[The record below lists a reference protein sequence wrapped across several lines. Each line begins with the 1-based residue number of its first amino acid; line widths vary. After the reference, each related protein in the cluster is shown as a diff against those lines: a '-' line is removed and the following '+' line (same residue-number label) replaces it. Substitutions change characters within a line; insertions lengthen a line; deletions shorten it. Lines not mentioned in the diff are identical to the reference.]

1 MLISKTPL
9 RVSFFGGGTDFPE
22 YFNRKKTTRVIGTA
36 INKYIYVFQN
46 RFYSNF
52 FNHNLRIFYKNNEF
66 VKKIKDIKH
75 QVFRQVLQDE
85 NINKDIEIHV
95 SSEMPSFIGLGTSS
109 SFTVGLINLINN
121 FKYKNNLHPK
131 ILANKALF
139 LERIRLKEN
148 VGYQDQILSAYG
160 GFNCIELS
168 KDGYKVNKI
177 STKFSIN
184 KFSQK
189 LYLIYTGIKRRAE
202 KIEKKKISK
211 LNANLSYLDTISDIA
226 NEAYKCFVN
235 SNNTDFFGKLLNET
249 WVQKKKLHSQVSNN
263 VIDNIYEKAIDAGA
277 SGGKLLGA
285 GAGGFILFYV
295 EDNKKNK
302 FLRAFNNK
310 QYIKFDFEN
319 FGSKILRI

>member
-1 MLISKTPL
+1 MIISKTPL

-22 YFNRKKTTRVIGTA
+22 YFNRKKTRVIGTA

-46 RFYSNF
+46 KFYSSF
-52 FNHNLRIFYKNNEF
+52 FNHNLRIFYRNNEF

-85 NINKDIEIHV
+85 NIKKDIEIHI
-95 SSEMPSFIGLGTSS
+95 SSEMPSFVGLGTSS
-109 SFTVGLINLINN
+109 SFTVGLLNLINN

-139 LERIRLKEN
+139 LERVRLKEN
-148 VGYQDQILSAYG
+148 VGYQDQILAAYG
-160 GFNCIELS
+160 GFNSIELS
-168 KDGYKVNKI
+168 KDGYKVKKI
-177 STKFSIN
+177 SPKFSIN
-184 KFSQK
+184 KFNAK
-189 LYLIYTGIKRRAE
+189 LYLIYTGIQRRAE
-202 KIEKKKISK
+202 KIEKKKINK
-211 LNANLSYLDTISDIA
+211 FNVNLSYLDIISDIS
-226 NEAYKCFVN
+226 NEAYKCFKN

-249 WVQKKKLHSQVSNN
+249 WTQKKKLHSQVSNN
-263 VIDNIYEKAIDAGA
+263 TINNIYDKAIDAGA

-302 FLRAFNNK
+302 FLKAFNKK
-310 QYIKFDFEN
+310 QYINFEFEN
-319 FGSKILRI
+319 LGSKILKI

>member
-22 YFNRKKTTRVIGTA
+22 YFNRKKTRVIGTA

-46 RFYSNF
+46 KFYSSF
-52 FNHNLRIFYKNNEF
+52 FDHNLRIFYRKNEF

-75 QVFRQVLQDE
+75 QVFRQVLLDN
-85 NINKDIEIHV
+85 NIKKDIEIHV
-95 SSEMPSFIGLGTSS
+95 SSEMPSFVGLGTSS

-121 FKYKNNLHPK
+121 FKCKSNLHPK
-131 ILANKALF
+131 TLANKALF

-148 VGYQDQILSAYG
+148 VGYQDQILAAYG
-160 GFNCIELS
+160 GFNSIELS
-168 KDGYKVNKI
+168 NDDYKVKKI
-177 STKFSIN
+177 SPKFSIN
-184 KFSQK
+184 KFSRK
-189 LYLIYTGIKRRAE
+189 LYLVYTGIQRKAE

-211 LNANLSYLDTISDIA
+211 FNLNLSYLDTISDIA
-226 NEAYKCFVN
+226 DEAYRCFCN

-263 VIDNIYEKAIDAGA
+263 VIDNIYDKAIDAGA

-295 EDNKKNK
+295 ENNKKNK

-310 QYIKFDFEN
+310 QFIKFDFEN
-319 FGSKILRI
+319 LGSKILKI

>member
-22 YFNRKKTTRVIGTA
+22 YFNSKKTRVIGA
-36 INKYIYVFQN
+36 SINKYIYVFKN
-46 RFYSNF
+46 KFHSNF
-52 FNHNLRIFYKNNEF
+52 FNHNLRLFYRNNEF
-66 VKKIKDIKH
+66 VKKVKDIKH
-75 QVFRQVLQDE
+75 QVFREVLQDA

-95 SSEMPSFIGLGTSS
+95 SSEMQSFVGLGTSS

-121 FKYKNNLHPK
+121 FKYKSHLHSK
-131 ILANKALF
+131 ILADKAIF
-139 LERIRLKEN
+139 LERVRLKEN
-148 VGYQDQILSAYG
+148 VGYQDQILAAYG
-160 GFNCIELS
+160 GFNSIELS
-168 KDGYKVNKI
+168 KEGYKVKKI
-177 STKFSIN
+177 SPKFSIK

-189 LYLIYTGIKRRAE
+189 LYLVYTEIQRRAD
-202 KIEKKKISK
+202 KIEQKKINK
-211 LNANLSYLDTISDIA
+211 LNVNLSYLDTISDIA
-226 NEAYKCFVN
+226 NEAYKCFIN

-249 WVQKKKLHSQVSNN
+249 WTQKKKLHALVSNSIIN
-263 VIDNIYEKAIDAGA
+263 DIYDKAIDAGA

-295 EDNKKNK
+295 EDNNKNK

-319 FGSKILRI
+319 LGSKIIKV

>member
-22 YFNRKKTTRVIGTA
+22 YFNSKKTRVIGTS

-46 RFYSNF
+46 KFHSNF
-52 FNHNLRIFYKNNEF
+52 FNHNLRLFYRNNEF
-66 VKKIKDIKH
+66 VKKVKNIKH
-75 QVFRQVLQDE
+75 QVFRRVLQDAS
-85 NINKDIEIHV
+85 INKDIEIHV

-121 FKYKNNLHPK
+121 FKYKSHLHSK
-131 ILANKALF
+131 ILADKAIF
-139 LERIRLKEN
+139 LERVRLKEN
-148 VGYQDQILSAYG
+148 VGYQDQILAAYG
-160 GFNCIELS
+160 GFNSIELS
-168 KDGYKVNKI
+168 KEGYKVKKI
-177 STKFSIN
+177 LPKFSIK

-189 LYLIYTGIKRRAE
+189 LYLVYTGIQRRAE
-202 KIEKKKISK
+202 KIEKKKINK
-211 LNANLSYLDTISDIA
+211 LNINLSYLDTISDIA
-226 NEAYKCFVN
+226 NEAYKCFTN
-235 SNNTDFFGKLLNET
+235 SKNADFFGKLLNET
-249 WVQKKKLHSQVSNN
+249 WALKKKLHSQVSNN
-263 VIDNIYEKAIDAGA
+263 KINSIYDKAIDAGA

-319 FGSKILRI
+319 FGSKILKI

>member
-1 MLISKTPL
+1 MIISKTPL

-22 YFNRKKTTRVIGTA
+22 YFNRKKTRVIGTA

-46 RFYSNF
+46 KFYSNF
-52 FNHNLRIFYKNNEF
+52 FNHNLRIFYRNNEF

-85 NINKDIEIHV
+85 NINKDIEIHI
-95 SSEMPSFIGLGTSS
+95 SSEMPSFVGLGTSS
-109 SFTVGLINLINN
+109 SFTVGLLNLINN

-139 LERIRLKEN
+139 LERVRLKEN
-148 VGYQDQILSAYG
+148 VGYQDQILAAYG
-160 GFNCIELS
+160 GFNSIELS
-168 KDGYKVNKI
+168 KDGYKVKKI
-177 STKFSIN
+177 SPKFSIK
-184 KFSQK
+184 KFNAK
-189 LYLIYTGIKRRAE
+189 LYLIYTGIQRRAE
-202 KIEKKKISK
+202 KIEKKKINK
-211 LNANLSYLDTISDIA
+211 FNVNLSYLDIISDIS
-226 NEAYKCFVN
+226 NEAYKFFEN

-249 WVQKKKLHSQVSNN
+249 WTQKKKLHSQVSNN
-263 VIDNIYEKAIDAGA
+263 IINNIYDKAIDAGA

-302 FLRAFNNK
+302 FLKAFSKK
-310 QYIKFDFEN
+310 QYINFEFEN
-319 FGSKILRI
+319 LGSKILKI

>member
-22 YFNRKKTTRVIGTA
+22 YFNEKKTRVIGTA

-46 RFYSNF
+46 KFHSNF
-52 FNHNLRIFYKNNEF
+52 FNHNLRIFYRKNEF
-66 VKKIKDIKH
+66 VKEVKDIKH
-75 QVFRQVLQDE
+75 QVFRRVLQDS
-85 NINKDIEIHV
+85 NINKDIEIHA
-95 SSEMPSFIGLGTSS
+95 SSEMPNFVGLGTSS

-121 FKYKNNLHPK
+121 FKYKSTLHPK

-139 LERIRLKEN
+139 LERVKLKEH
-148 VGYQDQILSAYG
+148 VGYQDQILAAYG
-160 GFNCIELS
+160 GLNCIDLS
-168 KDGYKVNKI
+168 KNGYKVKKI
-177 STKFSIN
+177 TPKFSIN

-189 LYLIYTGIKRRAE
+189 LYLVYTGIQRRAE
-202 KIEKKKISK
+202 QIEKKKINKFNS
-211 LNANLSYLDTISDIA
+211 NLSYLDTISDIA

-249 WVQKKKLHSQVSNN
+249 WAQKKKLHSQVSNDKIN
-263 VIDNIYEKAIDAGA
+263 NIYDKAIDAGA

-295 EDNKKNK
+295 EDNKKYK
-302 FLRAFNNK
+302 FLKAFNNK

-319 FGSKILRI
+319 LGSKILKI

>member
-22 YFNRKKTTRVIGTA
+22 YFNSKKTRVIGTS

-46 RFYSNF
+46 KFHSNF
-52 FNHNLRIFYKNNEF
+52 FNHNLRLFYRNNEF
-66 VKKIKDIKH
+66 VKKVKDIKH
-75 QVFRQVLQDE
+75 QVFRGVLQDA

-95 SSEMPSFIGLGTSS
+95 SSEMPSFVGLGTSS

-121 FKYKNNLHPK
+121 FKYKSHLHSK
-131 ILANKALF
+131 ILADKAIF
-139 LERIRLKEN
+139 LERVRLKEN
-148 VGYQDQILSAYG
+148 VGYQDQILAAYG
-160 GFNCIELS
+160 GFNSIELS
-168 KDGYKVNKI
+168 KEGYKVKKI
-177 STKFSIN
+177 SPKFSIK

-189 LYLIYTGIKRRAE
+189 LYLVYTEIQRRAD
-202 KIEKKKISK
+202 KIEQKKINK
-211 LNANLSYLDTISDIA
+211 LNVNLSYLDTISDIA
-226 NEAYKCFVN
+226 NEAYKCFIN

-249 WVQKKKLHSQVSNN
+249 WTQKKKLHALVSNSIIN
-263 VIDNIYEKAIDAGA
+263 DIYDKAIDAGA

-295 EDNKKNK
+295 EDNNKNK
-302 FLRAFNNK
+302 FLRAFSNK

-319 FGSKILRI
+319 LGSKIIKV

>member
-22 YFNRKKTTRVIGTA
+22 YFNSKKTRVIGTS

-46 RFYSNF
+46 KFHSNF
-52 FNHNLRIFYKNNEF
+52 FNHNLRLFYRNNEF
-66 VKKIKDIKH
+66 VKKVKDIKH
-75 QVFRQVLQDE
+75 QVFRGVLQDA

-95 SSEMPSFIGLGTSS
+95 SSEMPSFVGLGTSS

-121 FKYKNNLHPK
+121 FKYKSHLHSK
-131 ILANKALF
+131 ILADKAIF
-139 LERIRLKEN
+139 LERVRLKEN
-148 VGYQDQILSAYG
+148 VGYQDQILAAYG
-160 GFNCIELS
+160 GFNSIELS
-168 KDGYKVNKI
+168 KEGYKVKKI
-177 STKFSIN
+177 SPKFSIK

-189 LYLIYTGIKRRAE
+189 LYLVYTEIQRRAD
-202 KIEKKKISK
+202 KIEQKKINK
-211 LNANLSYLDTISDIA
+211 LNVNLSYLDTISDIA
-226 NEAYKCFVN
+226 NEAYKCFIN

-249 WVQKKKLHSQVSNN
+249 WTQKKKLHALVSNSIIN
-263 VIDNIYEKAIDAGA
+263 DIYDKAIDAGA

-295 EDNKKNK
+295 EDNNKNK

-319 FGSKILRI
+319 LGSKIIKV

>member
-22 YFNRKKTTRVIGTA
+22 YFNEKKTRVIGTA

-46 RFYSNF
+46 KFHSNF
-52 FNHNLRIFYKNNEF
+52 FNHNLRIFYRKNEF
-66 VKKIKDIKH
+66 VKEVKDIKH
-75 QVFRQVLQDE
+75 QVFRRVLQDS
-85 NINKDIEIHV
+85 NINKDIEIHA
-95 SSEMPSFIGLGTSS
+95 SSEMPSFVGLGTSS

-121 FKYKNNLHPK
+121 FKYKSTLHPK

-139 LERIRLKEN
+139 LERVKLKEH
-148 VGYQDQILSAYG
+148 VGYQDQILAAYG
-160 GFNCIELS
+160 GLNCIDLS
-168 KDGYKVNKI
+168 KNGYKVKKI
-177 STKFSIN
+177 TPKFSIN

-189 LYLIYTGIKRRAE
+189 LYLVYTGIQRRAE
-202 KIEKKKISK
+202 QIEKKKINKFNS
-211 LNANLSYLDTISDIA
+211 NLSYLDTISDIA
-226 NEAYKCFVN
+226 NEAYKCFTN

-249 WVQKKKLHSQVSNN
+249 WAQKKKLHSQVSNDKIN
-263 VIDNIYEKAIDAGA
+263 NIYDKAIDAGA

-319 FGSKILRI
+319 FGSKILKI